1 MAPAFIPRPRIHRDG
16 GGGRYARP
24 LRTAG
29 HGLGFCYTGRG
40 KELTRGPLLAATQ
53 ASSAREWKW
62 AGCSS
67 LGPSAEMR
75 DFYFFG
81 ILIYFQFSSS
91 NSNMSFKFFSKCN
104 IHNIDMNVDYI
115 FL

>member
-40 KELTRGPLLAATQ
+40 KELTRGPLLAATPGEPRR
-53 ASSAREWKW
+53 ARRAVAPGQRAPAAESPSVHGQNGVGLTYGPTGRV
-62 AGCSS
+62 AG
-67 LGPSAEMR
+67 A
-75 DFYFFG
+75 
-81 ILIYFQFSSS
+81 
-91 NSNMSFKFFSKCN
+91 
-104 IHNIDMNVDYI
+104 
-115 FL
+115 